1 MKPDFIDL
9 PDFRTYSE
17 QEMVE
22 RAKSFYEEIKRR
34 RTVRDFSDRPVP
46 NEVIEQ
52 CLLAGGTAPNGA
64 NLQPW
69 HFSVVQ
75 DPEIKKQIRL
85 AAEKEEREFYNG
97 KAPQEWIDALAHL
110 GTDENKPF
118 LETAPS
124 LIVIFSKAHD
134 VLDDGKIVKH
144 YYSTESTGIA
154 TGMLITAFHMSGLA
168 TLTHTPSPM
177 KFLNQILGRP
187 KNERP
192 FLVLVVG
199 YPSGDAKVPN
209 ITKKPLSEIA
219 TYH

>member
-1 MKPDFIDL
+1 MKPEFIDL
-9 PDFRTYSE
+9 PDFQSYSE
-17 QEMVE
+17 EDMLE
-22 RAKSFYEEIKRR
+22 RAKSFYHDIKRR
-34 RTVRDFSDRPVP
+34 RTIRDFADRPVP
-46 NEVIEQ
+46 KEIIEQ

-69 HFSVVQ
+69 HFAVVQ
-75 DPEIKKQIRL
+75 SPEIKKQIRL
-85 AAEKEEREFYNG
+85 AAEKEEQEFYNG

-118 LETAPS
+118 LEKAPY
-124 LIVIFSKAHD
+124 LIVVFSKAHEIR
-134 VLDDGKIVKH
+134 DDGKVVKH

-154 TGMLITAFHMSGLA
+154 TGMLITALHMSGLA

-177 KFLNQILGRP
+177 KFLNQILERP

-199 YPSGDAKVPN
+199 YPADDAKVPN
-209 ITKKPLSEIA
+209 ITKKPLVEIA